1 MSLVYAHTA
10 VPGDGGVAS
19 YTLELAASPDDL
31 KTVCALS
38 GAAVDDFDGR
48 ATSRSHVLRWNGT
61 PIGSIR
67 ACLGIVGE
75 VETPASRVFGE
86 ALAAHLPSGTRYVES
101 NRFVVSP
108 QHQPAHAVAPAL
120 LFRAIAIN
128 MVLEA
133 APFVVA
139 AVRVRQTPV
148 YRRIMGFEPIS
159 GPQGYAGLT
168 VPMVL
173 MAADGA
179 KKWADDVQ
187 RNPLLAPPPEELERY
202 QRLAAELNPFMAS

>member
-1 MSLVYAHTA
+1 VSIVYAHST
-10 VPGDGGVAS
+10 VPSDGGVAS
-19 YTLELAASPDDL
+19 YTLELAASPRDL
-31 KTVCALS
+31 EAVCALS
-38 GAAVDDFDGR
+38 GAAVDDFDRR
-48 ATSRSHVLRWNGT
+48 ATSRSHMLRWNGT

-75 VETPASRVFGE
+75 VDTPASRVFGD
-86 ALAAHLPSGTRYVES
+86 ALAAHLPTGTRYVES
-101 NRFVVSP
+101 NRFVISP
-108 QHQPAHAVAPAL
+108 VHQPAHAMAPAL

-128 MVLEA
+128 MVVEA

-139 AVRVRQTPV
+139 VVRVRQAPV

-179 KKWADDVQ
+179 KKWADDVR
-187 RNPLLAPPPEELERY
+187 RNPLLAAPPEELERY
-202 QRLAAELNPFMAS
+202 QRLAAAMKPHVES